1 VDRPPGAASRD
12 RERAGRGGGVGVMSD
27 ASLTT
32 LEERLRSVPA
42 TPGVYLWKDATG
54 TVLYV
59 GKSKALRDRM
69 RSYLQSPRGQS
80 AKTRRLVRAIADFD
94 VILTQTELEALLLE
108 MTLIK
113 QHRPRYNVLLKD
125 DKSYPYIK
133 ATLNEPWPR
142 IFATRRHVADGA
154 RYFGPYASPGAVYRT
169 LDQLNRF
176 FAFRPPGRCADDKFA
191 RHRALGRPCLY
202 YDIRRCLGPCVPS
215 LVDQEEYRA
224 AIAGAC
230 RFLEGRT
237 EHVVRDLRQRM
248 QQAAERLEFERAAY
262 LRDRIQDI
270 ERVSEAQRVL
280 RTVDTDQDVIALAR
294 EADSAV
300 VQVFYIRGGKL
311 IGAEPFSL
319 QNTEDAADA
328 QVLSSFVTQFYESA
342 AEVPPHVLLA
352 EHVEEPLIIEQW
364 LSQRRGQRVE
374 IRVPRRGEKRQLV
387 EMATQNARRKLDEL
401 RAQWLNTEQR
411 AVAALAELR
420 EVLGLAELPLT
431 IECFDISTTQGSHA
445 VGAMVVFEHGV
456 ARPAR
461 YRKFRITTVAGMD
474 DVACMREV
482 LSRRLRRA
490 VAHGDEVP
498 AVADAM
504 ADAAAPPDD
513 PPPAA
518 PAAPWS
524 VLPDLLL
531 VDGGIGQLNA
541 AIAVTRE
548 LGLAHVPIAGVV
560 KGPDR
565 DRFDLLLP
573 GASAPLVLRRDGP
586 ALALVQRIDEEA
598 DRFART
604 YHQTLRGKAAL
615 RSTLEAIPGIGP
627 TRRRAL
633 QRHFGSLEAMRS
645 ASVEELAAVPGM
657 NRPSA
662 EALKQVL

>member
-1 VDRPPGAASRD
+1 
-12 RERAGRGGGVGVMSD
+12 MSD
-27 ASLTT
+27 ATVSA

-54 TVLYV
+54 AVLYV
-59 GKSKALRDRM
+59 GKSKVLRDRM
-69 RSYLQSPRGQS
+69 RSYLQSPRGLS

-176 FAFRPPGRCADDKFA
+176 FAFRPPGRCTDDKFE
-191 RHRALGRPCLY
+191 RHRALGKPCLY
-202 YDIRRCLGPCVPS
+202 HDIRRCLGPCVPS

-352 EHVEEPLIIEQW
+352 EHVEEPMIIEQW

-401 RAQWLNTEQR
+401 RAQWLNSEQR
-411 AVAALAELR
+411 AAGALTELR
-420 EVLGLAELPLT
+420 ELLGLAELPLT

-461 YRKFRITTVAGMD
+461 YRKFRIKTVAGMD

-482 LSRRLRRA
+482 LARRLRRA
-490 VAHGDEVP
+490 TPRGDELP
-498 AVADAM
+498 PVAED
-504 ADAAAPPDD
+504 DAAAPTTD
-513 PPPAA
+513 PPAA
-518 PAAPWS
+518 QAPPWAA
-524 VLPDLLL
+524 LPDLLL
-531 VDGGIGQLNA
+531 VDGGVGQLNA
-541 AIAVTRE
+541 AVAVARE
-548 LGLAHVPIAGVV
+548 LGLAHLPLASVV

-573 GASAPLVLRRDGP
+573 GAAAPLVLRRDSL
-586 ALALVQRIDEEA
+586 ALGLVQRIDEEA
-598 DRFART
+598 DRFARA

-627 TRRRAL
+627 ARRRAL
-633 QRHFGSLEAMRS
+633 QRHFGSLEAMRN
-645 ASVEELAAVPGM
+645 ASVDELAAVPGM